1 MAQSLNINT
10 EYKKALFL
18 DRDGVVNVDHG
29 YVSEPKDFEFIQGV
43 FEACKQFQEA
53 GYQIVI
59 ITNQSGIGRGYYT
72 EQEFEELSAWMTEQ
86 FKFNGVDILAVY
98 HCPHHPTKA
107 NPPYLLQCDCRKPN
121 PGMLFQAMQ
130 EHRLDPEISIM
141 IGDKKSDI
149 EAAKNAGI
157 KQRFLVNSGQ
167 SLTSD
172 GMSLADGTYADL
184 LSAANDLL
192 D

>member
-1 MAQSLNINT
+1 
-10 EYKKALFL
+10 
-18 DRDGVVNVDHG
+18 
-29 YVSEPKDFEFIQGV
+29 
-43 FEACKQFQEA
+43 
-53 GYQIVI
+53 
-59 ITNQSGIGRGYYT
+59 
-72 EQEFEELSAWMTEQ
+72 
-86 FKFNGVDILAVY
+86 
-98 HCPHHPTKA
+98 
-107 NPPYLLQCDCRKPN
+107 
-121 PGMLFQAMQ
+121 MLFQAMH

-172 GMSLADGTYADL
+172 GMYLADGTYADL

>member
-1 MAQSLNINT
+1 MSQSLNVNP

-29 YVSEPKDFEFIQGV
+29 YVSNPKDFEFIHGV
-43 FEACKQFQEA
+43 FDACKQFQIA

-72 EQEFEELSAWMTEQ
+72 EQEFEELSAWMIEQ
-86 FKFNGVDILAVY
+86 FKLNGVDITAVY

-121 PGMLFQAMQ
+121 PGMLFQAMH
-130 EHRLDPEISIM
+130 ELRLDPESSIM
-141 IGDKKSDI
+141 IGDKPSDI
-149 EAAKNAGI
+149 QAAKNAGI

-167 SLTSD
+167 SLTTEDSA
-172 GMSLADGTYADL
+172 LADGTFDDL
-184 LSAANDLL
+184 ASAAKHILS
-192 D
+192 